1 VVLAGHSLGASLAS
15 SVAVDHP
22 ELVKALVIVD
32 PAYGFTP
39 ASPSF
44 LPEFTTRR
52 VMSIPANV
60 LSKTY
65 VNHADAPERV
75 FREPEAHAFLS
86 RR

>member
-1 VVLAGHSLGASLAS
+1 
-15 SVAVDHP
+15 
-22 ELVKALVIVD
+22 
-32 PAYGFTP
+32 
-39 ASPSF
+39 
-44 LPEFTTRR
+44 
-52 VMSIPANV
+52 MSIPADV